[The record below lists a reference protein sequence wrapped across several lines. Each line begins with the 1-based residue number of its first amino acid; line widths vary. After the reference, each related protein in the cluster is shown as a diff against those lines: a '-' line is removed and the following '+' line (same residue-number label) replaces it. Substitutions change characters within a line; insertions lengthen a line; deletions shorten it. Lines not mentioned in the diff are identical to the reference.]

1 MEKIN
6 GIEKINLDVDF
17 EPEVEICEEEEETV
31 EEISLGEIEYVEE
44 EYDFENTLEIDL
56 SEVQ

>member
-6 GIEKINLDVDF
+6 GIELINLDVDL
-17 EPEVEICEEEEETV
+17 EPEVEICEEEETL

>member
-1 MEKIN
+1 M
-6 GIEKINLDVDF
+6 EKINLDVDF
-17 EPEVEICEEEEETV
+17 EPEVEICEEEETV

>member
-17 EPEVEICEEEEETV
+17 VFFVEICEEEETV

>member
-17 EPEVEICEEEEETV
+17 EPEVEICEEEETV

-44 EYDFENTLEIDL
+44 ESDFENTLEIDL

>member
-17 EPEVEICEEEEETV
+17 EPEVEICEEEETV

-44 EYDFENTLEIDL
+44 EYDFENKLEID
-56 SEVQ
+56 

>member
-17 EPEVEICEEEEETV
+17 EPEAEICEEEETV

>member
-17 EPEVEICEEEEETV
+17 EPEVEICEEEKTV

>member
-1 MEKIN
+1 MEK
-6 GIEKINLDVDF
+6 KKKKKKKNLDVDF
-17 EPEVEICEEEEETV
+17 EPEVEICEEEETV

>member
-17 EPEVEICEEEEETV
+17 EPEVDIYEEEETV

>member
-17 EPEVEICEEEEETV
+17 EPEVEIYEEEETV